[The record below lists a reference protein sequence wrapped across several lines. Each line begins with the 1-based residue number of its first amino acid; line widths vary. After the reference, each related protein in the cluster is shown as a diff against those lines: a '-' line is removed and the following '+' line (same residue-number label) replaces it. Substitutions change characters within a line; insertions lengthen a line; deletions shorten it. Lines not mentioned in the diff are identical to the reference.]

1 MLLRSIV
8 LSVTLVAILAP
19 VASIATAA
27 TDDPAQG
34 GSGAALL
41 EALARVPDTA
51 AARES
56 LVSYLDQETLVAT
69 RPGAAQPASVAEA
82 LALLET
88 DDPAASLWLAA
99 FMGAN
104 SGDAGLVHALFM
116 ADGWPRVVGFDLLDV
131 DRHLS
136 FGTPP
141 SDGSV
146 LLGAFEPQ
154 AIADAFASR
163 GYTASEAGDRTL
175 LCGAAG
181 CDTGMDVD
189 LAKADR
195 SLPFGGEI
203 GRSEPVAISGQEILN
218 SADLAT
224 LEAMLAAADGEA
236 TSLADDPAYRALAL
250 AGDPAVPLIQATF
263 LPGGMLGLGPDI
275 YQILG
280 RQLLGRSPEAVAKLT
295 AQLMAQLDETFE
307 PMPAADAV
315 AILDGATDTE
325 QVVTIALAYAD
336 EADAAIAADVLPRRL
351 ETLPAASYE
360 VALAELLADRGATS
374 VAGSVQPAG
383 EGTSAVARI
392 EVRAPLADSEVDAAT
407 GQPAPSSSLYR
418 LFIDLVQRRDLL
430 WLVPVLP
437 LE

>member
-1 MLLRSIV
+1 MLRRSIV
-8 LSVTLVAILAP
+8 ISLTLAVIPASVV
-19 VASIATAA
+19 SMSTAA
-27 TDDPAQG
+27 TDDPAP
-34 GSGAALL
+34 SGTGAGLL

-69 RPGAAQPASVAEA
+69 RPGAAQPASIAEA
-82 LALLET
+82 LTLLET

-104 SGDAGLVHALFM
+104 SGDAGLVHGLVM
-116 ADGWPRVVGFDLLDV
+116 ADGWPQLVGFDLLDV

-146 LLGAFEPQ
+146 LLGAFDPQ

-181 CDTGMDVD
+181 CDAGMDVD
-189 LAKADR
+189 LARADR

-203 GRSEPVAISGQEILN
+203 GRSEPLAVSGHEVLN

-236 TSLADDPAYRALAL
+236 DSLADDPAYRALAL
-250 AGDPAVPLIQATF
+250 AGDPAIPLIQATF

-275 YQILG
+275 Y
-280 RQLLGRSPEAVAKLT
+280 RLLGGSPEAATELLT
-295 AQLMAQLDETFE
+295 RLDENFE

-351 ETLPAASYE
+351 ETLSAASYE
-360 VALAELLADRGATS
+360 VALAELLADRGVTS
-374 VAGSVQPAG
+374 VAASVQPAG
-383 EGTSAVARI
+383 EGTSAVARV
-392 EVRAPLADSEVDAAT
+392 EVRAPLAGAEPDQAT
-407 GQPAPSSSLYR
+407 GAPLASSDLYR
-418 LFIDLVQRRDLL
+418 LFIDLVMRRDLL

>member
-1 MLLRSIV
+1 MRRRSIV
-8 LSVTLVAILAP
+8 LSMTLSTILAS
-19 VASIATAA
+19 VASMATAA
-27 TDDPAQG
+27 ADDPAPSG
-34 GSGAALL
+34 TGAALL

-51 AARES
+51 VAPGS
-56 LVSYLDQETLVAT
+56 PVSYLDQETLVAT
-69 RPGAAQPASVAEA
+69 RPGAAQPASIAEA
-82 LALLET
+82 LALLEA

-99 FMGAN
+99 FMGAS
-104 SGDAGLVHALFM
+104 SGDAGLVQGLVM
-116 ADGWPRVVGFDLLDV
+116 AGGWPQVVGFDLLDV

-146 LLGAFEPQ
+146 LLGAFDPQ
-154 AIADAFASR
+154 AIADALAAR
-163 GYTASEAGDRTL
+163 GYTASEAGDRVL

-181 CDTGMDVD
+181 CDAGMDVD
-189 LAKADR
+189 LARADR

-203 GRSEPVAISGQEILN
+203 GRSEPLAISGQEILN

-236 TSLADDPAYRALAL
+236 DSLADDPAYRALAL

-275 YQILG
+275 Y
-280 RQLLGRSPEAVAKLT
+280 RLLGGSPEAATELLT
-295 AQLMAQLDETFE
+295 RLDETFE

-315 AILDGATDTE
+315 AILDGATDSE

-336 EADAAIAADVLPRRL
+336 EADAAIAAEVLPRRL

-360 VALAELLADRGATS
+360 AALAELLADRGVTS
-374 VAGSVQPAG
+374 VAGSVLPAG

>member
-1 MLLRSIV
+1 MLRRSIV
-8 LSVTLVAILAP
+8 FSLALTGILASVVSMTT
-19 VASIATAA
+19 VAA
-27 TDDPAQG
+27 DDPAPS
-34 GSGAALL
+34 GSGAGLL

-69 RPGAAQPASVAEA
+69 RPGAAQPTSIAEA
-82 LALLET
+82 LTLLEA

-104 SGDAGLVHALFM
+104 SGDAGLVHGLVM
-116 ADGWPRVVGFDLLDV
+116 ADGWPHLVGFDLLDV
-131 DRHLS
+131 DRHLI

-146 LLGAFEPQ
+146 LLGAFDPQ
-154 AIADAFASR
+154 AIADAFTSR

-181 CDTGMDVD
+181 CDAGMDVD
-189 LAKADR
+189 LARADR

-203 GRSEPVAISGQEILN
+203 GRSEPLAVSGHEILN
-218 SADLAT
+218 SADLGT
-224 LEAMLAAADGEA
+224 LQAMLAAADGESD
-236 TSLADDPAYRALAL
+236 SLAADPTYRALAL

-275 YQILG
+275 Y
-280 RQLLGRSPEAVAKLT
+280 RLLGGSPEAATELLT
-295 AQLMAQLDETFE
+295 QLDETFE

-315 AILDGATDTE
+315 AILDGATDSE

-351 ETLPAASYE
+351 ETLPTASYE
-360 VALAELLADRGATS
+360 VALAELLAGRGVTS
-374 VAGSVQPAG
+374 MAGSVQPAG
-383 EGTSAVARI
+383 EGTSAVARL
-392 EVRAPLADSEVDAAT
+392 EVRAPLAGAEPDQAT
-407 GQPAPSSSLYR
+407 GSPLASSDLYR
-418 LFIDLVQRRDLL
+418 LFIDLVMRRDLL

-437 LE
+437 ME

>member
-1 MLLRSIV
+1 M
-8 LSVTLVAILAP
+8 
-19 VASIATAA
+19 TAA
-27 TDDPAQG
+27 GADDGPPSG
-34 GSGAALL
+34 TGAALL
-41 EALARVPDTA
+41 EALGRVPDTE
-51 AARES
+51 AARQS
-56 LVSYLDQETLVAT
+56 PVSYLDQAALVAA
-69 RPGAAQPASVAEA
+69 RPGAAQPASIGEA

-88 DDPAASLWLAA
+88 DDRAASLWLAA
-99 FMGAN
+99 FMGAS
-104 SGDAGLVHALFM
+104 SGDSGLVQGLVM
-116 ADGWPRVVGFDLLDV
+116 AGGWPQLVGFDLLDV

-146 LLGAFEPQ
+146 LLGAFDPQ

-163 GYTASEAGDRTL
+163 GYTATEAGDRTL

-181 CDTGMDVD
+181 CDAGMDVD

-203 GRSEPVAISGQEILN
+203 GRSEPMAVSGQEILS

-236 TSLADDPAYRALAL
+236 DSLAEDPAYRALAL
-250 AGDPAVPLIQATF
+250 AGDPATPLIQATL

-275 YQILG
+275 Y
-280 RQLLGRSPEAVAKLT
+280 RLLGGSPEAATEL
-295 AQLMAQLDETFE
+295 LAQLDETFE

-315 AILDGATDTE
+315 AILDGATDSE
-325 QVVTIALAYAD
+325 QVVTIALAFAD
-336 EADAAIAADVLPRRL
+336 EADAAIAAEVLPRRL

-360 VALAELLADRGATS
+360 VTLAESLADRGVTS

-383 EGTSAVARI
+383 DGTSAVARI
-392 EVRAPLADSEVDAAT
+392 EVRAPLAGAEPDPAT
-407 GQPAPSSSLYR
+407 GAPAPSSDLYR

>member
-19 VASIATAA
+19 VASMATAA

-116 ADGWPRVVGFDLLDV
+116 AGGWPRVVGFDLLDV

-275 YQILG
+275 Y
-280 RQLLGRSPEAVAKLT
+280 RLLGGSPEAAT
-295 AQLMAQLDETFE
+295 ELMAQLDETFE

-407 GQPAPSSSLYR
+407 GQPTPSSSLYR
-418 LFIDLVQRRDLL
+418 LLIDLVQRRDLL